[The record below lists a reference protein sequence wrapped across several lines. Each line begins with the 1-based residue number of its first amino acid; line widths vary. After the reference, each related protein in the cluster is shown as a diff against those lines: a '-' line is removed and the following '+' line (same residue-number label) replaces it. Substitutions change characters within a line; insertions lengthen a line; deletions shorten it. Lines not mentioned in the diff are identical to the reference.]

1 MALLEPS
8 AFAVMVPAHDSGS
21 SIWMEPDSWSNT
33 VWNTRPSPESG
44 ACVAMVVIV
53 PKQIVCSKGKA
64 KSLGRWS
71 SPQRLSSV
79 HSKGVSAC
87 GRPREYVTS
96 GASAEGVNSW
106 KLKASGH
113 WPALQ
118 VVPRRLTGLQPR
130 TISSLLPAL
139 SMAGTPV
146 PNSSSDRFSMHTSK
160 VTLSLTS
167 MAAASTPGHERF
179 RHAEIDVVTDAWQTW
194 ADVNEESSKASWAQ
208 RASRATVGT
217 CDAARAVRQ
226 MPGWQGHHL
235 RMSCSRA
242 QRALVNALRLMAI
255 KGDSGAIVCAQAPAQ
270 A

>member
-1 MALLEPS
+1 MHEKS
-8 AFAVMVPAHDSGS
+8 VPGF
-21 SIWMEPDSWSNT
+21 
-33 VWNTRPSPESG
+33 
-44 ACVAMVVIV
+44 
-53 PKQIVCSKGKA
+53 K
-64 KSLGRWS
+64 
-71 SPQRLSSV
+71 
-79 HSKGVSAC
+79 
-87 GRPREYVTS
+87 RPRVYVTA
-96 GASAEGVNSW
+96 GASAEAVKSR
-106 KLKASGH
+106 KLKAPGH
-113 WPALQ
+113 WSPLQ
-118 VVPRRLTGLQPR
+118 VAPRPRTGLQPR
-130 TISSLLPAL
+130 TISNMLPAL
-139 SMAGTPV
+139 SLAGTPV
-146 PNSSSDRFSMHTSK
+146 PNWSSDRFSMHTSK